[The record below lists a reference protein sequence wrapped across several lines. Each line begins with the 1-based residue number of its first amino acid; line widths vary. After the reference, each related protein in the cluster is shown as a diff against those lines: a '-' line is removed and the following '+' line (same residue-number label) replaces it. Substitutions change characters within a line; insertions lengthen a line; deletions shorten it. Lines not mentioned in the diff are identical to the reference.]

1 MAPRQ
6 PRTKEQAI
14 DEIRNQIISK
24 YLETTTSGLTN
35 PNDFFLIS
43 AERRLKALKPSNG
56 DANDFIS
63 YYATL
68 AILEAA
74 KGRFS
79 QAKEL
84 YLKAISLNLN
94 SSSHFSNYNNILIRT
109 CDFEEAQE
117 GIENHFKKGGEKYD
131 LLFNLYTCGLRNL
144 DFRSFDRVYNE
155 IKSKDVLSKTTK
167 RDLELLYDFSRQLQR
182 MPDDLASIN
191 VSIDT
196 FSEFFDVLYG
206 FHAKNLYD
214 QFNVRFQIENEDEQY
229 VVVEVFAK
237 ATTEELVAL
246 TIQFED
252 VLVRYAVKHGRSDI
266 LSKFLVYY
274 KNKEMTQEEL
284 NYRSSIYLGM
294 NEGLVM

>member
-6 PRTKEQAI
+6 PRTKDQAI

-24 YLETTTSGLTN
+24 YLETTTSGLIN
-35 PNDFFLIS
+35 PNDFFLSS

-56 DANDFIS
+56 NANDFIS

-74 KGRFS
+74 KGRFNR
-79 QAKEL
+79 AKEL

-94 SSSHFSNYNNILIRT
+94 SSSHFSNYNNILMRT

-196 FSEFFDVLYG
+196 FSEFFDLLYG

-229 VVVEVFAK
+229 VVVEVFVK